1 MRRPAPVVT
10 VRLTALLAL
19 ALVAAACTS
28 GTSASD
34 LRQMAT
40 CTPSGTALRI
50 EAQNLHFDRDC
61 LAAPANESFTLTL
74 DNQENGIPHNVSIY
88 ANGQEADAL
97 FKGDTVTGVQSTLY
111 RVQGLAAGTYYFQCD
126 VHPEM
131 NGALVVR

>member
-1 MRRPAPVVT
+1 
-10 VRLTALLAL
+10 
-19 ALVAAACTS
+19 
-28 GTSASD
+28 
-34 LRQMAT
+34 MAT

-97 FKGDTVTGVQSTLY
+97 FNGDTVTGVQSTLY

>member
-1 MRRPAPVVT
+1 MRRPPPVVT

-34 LRQMAT
+34 LSQMAT